1 MACTYHEALHIIQTS
16 LSSITS
22 SQSLPLLEALNRIAS
37 HSVYASF
44 ELPKSAISLRDGY
57 AITFQ
62 NSPTIPLACTQ
73 IVSTGD
79 ALDANIDAVISFE
92 EAHICDEILSL
103 PLHVKNG
110 MHIKKQ
116 GEDIALNECL
126 VQPFER
132 LSAYKITALSALG
145 VTHIDVLHPPKIAI
159 LSIGNALTS
168 LGEPLLSDSFYN
180 SNAISL
186 SARCIELG
194 AHVVA
199 IETVREERDAIFS
212 LLESL
217 HLAADLII
225 TTGGL
230 SKGDVIS
237 TLLEE
242 KSLDA
247 LFHEVAITPA
257 KPTSLCWFKNRPILH
272 LPGLPLGSMLGFELL
287 GVPLLKALCHEASLL
302 PRSYTQINATAFTC
316 KKDSVSAVPG
326 FSDGKTFVCAP
337 HYEAGR
343 LNILSQCN
351 GYVRIEGKEEVR
363 CGDEVSFIPFYM

>member
-1 MACTYHEALHIIQTS
+1 MACSYHEALQIIQTS
-16 LSSITS
+16 LLGVTS
-22 SQSLPLLEALNRIAS
+22 SQSLPLFDALNRISSGA
-37 HSVYASF
+37 VYAPF
-44 ELPKSAISLRDGY
+44 ELPKSSISLRDGY
-57 AITFQ
+57 AITLQ
-62 NSPTIPLACTQ
+62 HTDTLPLCSAHV
-73 IVSTGD
+73 VSTGD
-79 ALDANIDAVISFE
+79 ALEAHIDAVISFE
-92 EAHICDEILSL
+92 EALICDEMLHL
-103 PLHVKNG
+103 PLHVKKG

-126 VQPFER
+126 VHPFER
-132 LSAYKITALSALG
+132 LSAYKITALCALG
-145 VTHIDVLHPPKIAI
+145 VTHVDVLNPPKIAI
-159 LSIGNALTS
+159 LSIGNALMS
-168 LGEPLLSDSFYN
+168 LGEPLLDASSYN

-199 IETVREERDAIFS
+199 IETVREESGAIFAH
-212 LLESL
+212 LASL
-217 HLAADLII
+217 HSMADLII

-242 KSLDA
+242 KRLNP

-257 KPTSLCWFKNRPILH
+257 KPTSLCMFENTPILH

-287 GVPLLKALCHEASLL
+287 GAPLLKALHHETSLL
-302 PRSYTQINATAFTC
+302 PRSYTQINTTPFTC
-316 KKDSVSAVPG
+316 KKNSVTAIPG
-326 FSDGKTFVCAP
+326 FSDGKVFACAP

-351 GYVRIEGKEEVR
+351 GYVRVEGKEEVNR
-363 CGDEVSFIPFYM
+363 GDEVSFIPFYM